1 MGHASIPLQV
11 RNKRYCGMNYTV
23 NIDND
28 LISLKARHNR
38 MVDDDVTAYLLEY
51 KDRTGSTAS
60 PLQQL
65 YTNNS
70 RVPRME
76 REIITAFTYG

>member
-38 MVDDDVTAYLLEY
+38 MVDDDVTAYLLDI
-51 KDRTGSTAS
+51 KKSSG
-60 PLQQL
+60 
-65 YTNNS
+65 
-70 RVPRME
+70 M
-76 REIITAFTYG
+76 